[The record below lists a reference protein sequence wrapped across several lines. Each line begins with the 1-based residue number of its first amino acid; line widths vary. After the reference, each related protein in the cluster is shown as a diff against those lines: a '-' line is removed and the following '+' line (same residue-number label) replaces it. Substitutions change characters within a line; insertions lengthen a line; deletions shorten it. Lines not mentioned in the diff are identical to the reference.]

1 MRRLSVFSL
10 FIPCLLGEV
19 RTLTLREALDTAI
32 KQNPDVIIARLDE
45 LKAQEA
51 VRIARDPFSPRV
63 IVGSGLAYT
72 AGFPMSVEGSAP
84 SVLQGR
90 VIQSLYNKPKSF
102 EVAAARENA
111 RGATIDSAARREDV
125 AHRTA
130 LLYLEAQRAAR
141 GSETAR
147 QLVATSEKLAGT
159 TTARVSE
166 GRELPLE
173 SRRAALRLAQAKQRL
188 ADLEAAREQTE
199 ASLAVVL
206 GFGPDDRVRPTSDER
221 TSPDLPSD
229 EKASAD
235 AALANNKEVQRLESA
250 MQARGLEAR
259 AARAS
264 WLPQIDLIAQY
275 GLLAKYNNYE
285 QYFRA
290 FQRHNGQV
298 GASIA
303 VPIFAGRGANARA
316 TQADLEVRRLR
327 TQVNALRDRITLDA
341 RKAFHDLRRAES
353 ARELAKL
360 DLEVTREQLTVLLAQ
375 SEEGRASVKQVEELR
390 AAETEKWLVYYDSL
404 HAVERAQVDLLSQ
417 TGTLMAAIR

>member
-1 MRRLSVFSL
+1 MRRLFVLSL
-10 FIPCLLGEV
+10 LIPCLTAEI
-19 RTLTLREALDTAI
+19 RTLTLREALETAV

-45 LKAQEA
+45 MKAQEA
-51 VRIARDPFSPRV
+51 VRVARDPFSPRV

-84 SVLQGR
+84 AVFQGR
-90 VIQSLYNKPKSF
+90 VIQSLYNKPKSY

-141 GSETAR
+141 GAETAR
-147 QLVATSEKLAGT
+147 QLVATSEKLVGT

-173 SRRAALRLAQAKQRL
+173 SRRATLRLAQARQRL
-188 ADLEAAREQTE
+188 GDLEAARDQTE

-206 GFGPDDRVRPTSDER
+206 GFGPDDRVRPGSDEQ
-221 TSPDLPSD
+221 TLPEVPSN
-229 EKASAD
+229 ENASVD

-250 MQARGLEAR
+250 MQVRGLEAR

-264 WLPQIDLIAQY
+264 WLPQVDLIAQY
-275 GLLAKYNNYE
+275 ALLAKYNNYE
-285 QYFRA
+285 QYFNA
-290 FQRHNGQV
+290 FQRHNGQL

-303 VPIFAGRGANARA
+303 VPIFAGRGAGARA
-316 TQADLEVRRLR
+316 TQADLEVRRLT
-327 TQVNALRDRITLDA
+327 TQVNALRDRITLDT
-341 RKAFHDLRRAES
+341 RRAFHDLRRAES
-353 ARELAKL
+353 ARDLAKL
-360 DLEVTREQLTVLLAQ
+360 DLEVTREQLTVMLVQ
-375 SEEGRASVKQVEELR
+375 SEEGRASVRQVEELR

-417 TGTLMAAIR
+417 TGTLLATIR

>member
-1 MRRLSVFSL
+1 V
-10 FIPCLLGEV
+10 
-19 RTLTLREALDTAI
+19 

-45 LKAQEA
+45 MKAQEA
-51 VRIARDPFSPRV
+51 VRVARDPFSPRV

-84 SVLQGR
+84 AVFQAR
-90 VIQSLYNKPKSF
+90 VIQSLYNKPKSY

-141 GSETAR
+141 GAETAR
-147 QLVATSEKLAGT
+147 QLVATSEKLVGT

-173 SRRAALRLAQAKQRL
+173 SRRATLRLAQARQRL
-188 ADLEAAREQTE
+188 GDLEAARDQTE

-206 GFGPDDRVRPTSDER
+206 GFGPDDRVRPGSDEQ
-221 TSPDLPSD
+221 TLPEVPSD
-229 EKASAD
+229 ENAVVD

-250 MQARGLEAR
+250 MQVRGLEAR
-259 AARAS
+259 AVRSS
-264 WLPQIDLIAQY
+264 WRPQIDLIAQY
-275 GLLAKYNNYE
+275 ALLAKYNNYE
-285 QYFRA
+285 QYFNA
-290 FQRHNGQV
+290 FQRHNGQL

-303 VPIFAGRGANARA
+303 VPIFPGRGAGARA
-316 TQADLEVRRLR
+316 TQADLEVRRLT
-327 TQVNALRDRITLDA
+327 TQVNAVRDRITLDT
-341 RKAFHDLRRAES
+341 RRAFHDLRRAES
-353 ARELAKL
+353 ARDLAKL
-360 DLEVTREQLTVLLAQ
+360 DLEVTREQLTVMLVQ
-375 SEEGRASVKQVEELR
+375 SEEGRASVRQVEELR

>member
-1 MRRLSVFSL
+1 MRRLFVLSL
-10 FIPCLLGEV
+10 FIPCLLAEV
-19 RTLTLREALDTAI
+19 RTLTLREALDTAV

-45 LKAQEA
+45 MKAQEA
-51 VRIARDPFSPRV
+51 VRAAQDPFSPRV

-84 SVLQGR
+84 AVFQGR
-90 VIQSLYNKPKSF
+90 VIQSLYNKPKSY

-141 GSETAR
+141 GAETAR
-147 QLVATSEKLAGT
+147 QLVVTSEKLVGT

-173 SRRAALRLAQAKQRL
+173 SRRATLRLAQARQRL
-188 ADLEAAREQTE
+188 EDLEAAREQTE

-206 GFGPDDRVRPTSDER
+206 GFGPEDRVRPSPDER
-221 TSPDLPSD
+221 TSPELPSD
-229 EKASAD
+229 ENASVD
-235 AALANNKEVQRLESA
+235 AALANSKEVQRLESA
-250 MQARGLEAR
+250 MQVRGLEAR

-275 GLLAKYNNYE
+275 ALLAKYNNYE

-290 FQRHNGQV
+290 FQRHNGQL

-303 VPIFAGRGANARA
+303 VPIFAGRGADARA
-316 TQADLEVRRLR
+316 TQADLEVRRLT
-327 TQVNALRDRITLDA
+327 TQVNALRDRITLDT

-353 ARELAKL
+353 ARDLAKL
-360 DLEVTREQLTVLLAQ
+360 DLEVDTRATDRNAGAVRRGTSLRTTGGGASRCRDREMARVL
-375 SEEGRASVKQVEELR
+375 
-390 AAETEKWLVYYDSL
+390 
-404 HAVERAQVDLLSQ
+404 
-417 TGTLMAAIR
+417 

>member
-1 MRRLSVFSL
+1 MRRLFVLSL
-10 FIPCLLGEV
+10 FIPCLTAEV
-19 RTLTLREALDTAI
+19 RTLTLRQALETAV

-45 LKAQEA
+45 MKAQEA
-51 VRIARDPFSPRV
+51 VRVARDPFSPRV

-84 SVLQGR
+84 AVFQAR
-90 VIQSLYNKPKSF
+90 VIQSLYNKPKSY

-141 GSETAR
+141 GAETAR
-147 QLVATSEKLAGT
+147 QLVATSEKLVGT

-173 SRRAALRLAQAKQRL
+173 SRRAMLRLAQARQRL
-188 ADLEAAREQTE
+188 GDLEAARDQTE

-206 GFGPDDRVRPTSDER
+206 GFGPDDRVRPGSDEQ
-221 TSPDLPSD
+221 TLPEVPSD
-229 EKASAD
+229 ENAVVD

-250 MQARGLEAR
+250 MQVRGLEAR
-259 AARAS
+259 AVRSS
-264 WLPQIDLIAQY
+264 WRPQIDLIAQY
-275 GLLAKYNNYE
+275 ALLAKYNNYE
-285 QYFRA
+285 QYFNA
-290 FQRHNGQV
+290 FQRHNGQL

-303 VPIFAGRGANARA
+303 VPIFPGRGAGARA
-316 TQADLEVRRLR
+316 TQADLEVRRLT
-327 TQVNALRDRITLDA
+327 TQVNAVRDRITLDT
-341 RKAFHDLRRAES
+341 RRAFHDLRRAES
-353 ARELAKL
+353 ARDLAKL
-360 DLEVTREQLTVLLAQ
+360 DLEVTREQLTVILVQ
-375 SEEGRASVKQVEELR
+375 SEEGRASVRQVEELR

-417 TGTLMAAIR
+417 TGTLLAAIR